1 MKEIKEM
8 YPSWGDDHGV
18 RLGNV
23 KISDLHDFK
32 EHPFHVV
39 EDTAL
44 FELAKSIEDKGVLVP
59 LIVRANPYGDGY
71 EIIAGHRRKAACK
84 WAGLSEVSVMVVE
97 MDEPSEPIKIPKTDT
112 APIIAGTNR
121 CGSIMERFCA
131 TRFLFMV

>member
-1 MKEIKEM
+1 MSAFISKILEWRNARMKETKEM

-44 FELAKSIEDKGVLVP
+44 FELAKSMKST
-59 LIVRANPYGDGY
+59 
-71 EIIAGHRRKAACK
+71 HRK
-84 WAGLSEVSVMVVE
+84 SVV
-97 MDEPSEPIKIPKTDT
+97 
-112 APIIAGTNR
+112 
-121 CGSIMERFCA
+121 
-131 TRFLFMV
+131 

>member
-1 MKEIKEM
+1 MKETKEM
-8 YPSWGDDHGV
+8 YPSWGDDRGV

-59 LIVRANPYGDGY
+59 LIVRANPYGDEKQEY
-71 EIIAGHRRKAACK
+71 SKQES
-84 WAGLSEVSVMVVE
+84 L
-97 MDEPSEPIKIPKTDT
+97 
-112 APIIAGTNR
+112 
-121 CGSIMERFCA
+121 GSSLGRA
-131 TRFLFMV
+131 R

>member
-44 FELAKSIEDKGVLVP
+44 FELAKSIEDKLS
-59 LIVRANPYGDGY
+59 LIH
-71 EIIAGHRRKAACK
+71 I
-84 WAGLSEVSVMVVE
+84 
-97 MDEPSEPIKIPKTDT
+97 
-112 APIIAGTNR
+112 
-121 CGSIMERFCA
+121 
-131 TRFLFMV
+131 

>member
-44 FELAKSIEDKGVLVP
+44 FELAKSIEDNRP
-59 LIVRANPYGDGY
+59 
-71 EIIAGHRRKAACK
+71 H
-84 WAGLSEVSVMVVE
+84 LSWKVHSVS
-97 MDEPSEPIKIPKTDT
+97 SKT
-112 APIIAGTNR
+112 
-121 CGSIMERFCA
+121 S
-131 TRFLFMV
+131 